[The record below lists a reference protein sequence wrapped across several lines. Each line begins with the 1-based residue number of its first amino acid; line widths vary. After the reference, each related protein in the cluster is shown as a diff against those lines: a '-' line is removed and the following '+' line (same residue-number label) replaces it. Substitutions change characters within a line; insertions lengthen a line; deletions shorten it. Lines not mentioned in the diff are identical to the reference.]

1 MGCSKCSQ
9 KKELENSK
17 NNEIIYN
24 EPEHNK
30 PNLLKRELSK
40 NFILESINTQLTQEN
55 KYNKE
60 IPLEEQKKLVEMT
73 EKIKADKKKMR
84 LLQKCQSHLIGM
96 QLRKKL
102 RVETLKKSETINFE
116 LLSEKELPIPKEEV
130 IKFFDEYPQKNENID
145 LKVEKKEPL
154 ILEKNIIY
162 YGEWDMNFY
171 TKHGRGIQIWPD
183 GSYYKGYW
191 ENNKAEGKG
200 EFKHSS
206 GNVYIGYWDNNK
218 RHGKGVYHSRKGM
231 EYNGFWRNDKQ
242 EGKGKEIWEDGTIY
256 NGYYLN
262 GKKHGKGEITWANKC
277 SYKGYFENGNING
290 RGIYTFSDNR
300 KYEGDFVNNYFEGK
314 GTFTWP
320 NGNKYH
326 GNFKKDKR
334 EGFGIF
340 TFADGKIYKG
350 TWKDGKQEGEFHI
363 FNPKKGIWVKK
374 KYKEIEDEK
383 SKENNNNSILI
394 SEKSEEHENER
405 IKIIQVE
412 ELEDIGEIKKT
423 EENKIDGL
431 DEDEFKL

>member
-1 MGCSKCSQ
+1 MGCTKCSQ
-9 KKELENSK
+9 KKELENSR

-30 PNLLKRELSK
+30 PNLLKRELTK
-40 NFILESINTQLTQEN
+40 NFILESLNSQIMQEN
-55 KYNKE
+55 QHDKE
-60 IPLEEQKKLVEMT
+60 IPLEEQKKLIEII
-73 EKIKADKKKMR
+73 EKIKVDKKKMR
-84 LLQKCQSHLIGM
+84 LLQKCQSHLLGM

-102 RVETLKKSETINFE
+102 RVEALKKSETINLDLF
-116 LLSEKELPIPKEEV
+116 SERELPMPKEEI
-130 IKFFDEYPQKNENID
+130 IKFFDEYPQKKESSI
-145 LKVEKKEPL
+145 LKVEKKEPVM
-154 ILEKNIIY
+154 LEKNIIY

-206 GNVYIGYWDNNK
+206 GNVYIGYWRNNK
-218 RHGKGVYHSRKGM
+218 RHGKGFYHSRKGM
-231 EYNGFWRNDKQ
+231 EYNGYWRNDKQ

-262 GKKHGKGEITWANKC
+262 GKKHGKGEMIWANKC
-277 SYKGYFENGNING
+277 NYKGSFENGNING
-290 RGIYTFSDNR
+290 RGIYIFSDQR
-300 KYEGDFVNNYFEGK
+300 KYKGDFVNNYFEGK

-334 EGFGIF
+334 NGFGIF
-340 TFADGKIYKG
+340 TFSDGRIYKG
-350 TWKDGKQEGEFHI
+350 IWKNGKQEGEFNI
-363 FNPKKGIWVKK
+363 FIPKKGIWIKK
-374 KYKEIEDEK
+374 KFKEIEDDK
-383 SKENNNNSILI
+383 SRENNKILI
-394 SEKSEEHENER
+394 NEKSEENENETN
-405 IKIIQVE
+405 KIIQDE

-423 EENKIDGL
+423 EENKIDEL